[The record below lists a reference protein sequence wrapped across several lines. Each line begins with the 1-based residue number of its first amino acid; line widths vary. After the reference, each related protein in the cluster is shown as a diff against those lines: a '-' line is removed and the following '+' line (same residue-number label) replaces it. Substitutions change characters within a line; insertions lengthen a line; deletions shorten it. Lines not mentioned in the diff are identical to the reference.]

1 MSVELPR
8 RQFLATSAAL
18 LGGAVLAI
26 EPFERKKAELKLG
39 LAAISYHM
47 QLHLAKPTMTLF
59 EFIDLAAT
67 LPLDAVELTS
77 YYWAETTSEYAKKLL
92 AHAKKCKLPISGV
105 PVRNEFTLTDDNRR
119 KAEIA
124 HVKKW
129 VELAAAAEAKTV
141 RIFAGGVPKGDTRE
155 AARKRVVE
163 GIEECCAVAEKA
175 GVLLALENHGG
186 LTETPD
192 EMLAIVKAVKSK
204 AFGINVDTGNFKTEN
219 PYADIAKI
227 VPYGV
232 VCQVKTECFPA
243 GKPSEEADLK
253 KVVEILKD
261 GQFQGYV
268 VLEYEAKE
276 DSKTAVPRYVKEL
289 RKLIG

>member
-1 MSVELPR
+1 MGSGTTKSTPIQIASNPVGYCCASP
-8 RQFLATSAAL
+8 
-18 LGGAVLAI
+18 
-26 EPFERKKAELKLG
+26 KLG
-39 LAAISYHM
+39 LAAISYHKR
-47 QLHLAKPTMTLF
+47 LDLAKPTMTLF

-77 YYWAETTSEYAKKLL
+77 YYWAETTTEYAKKLL

-105 PVRNEFTLTDDNRR
+105 PVRNEFTLADDTKR
-119 KAEIA
+119 KVEIA

-141 RIFAGGVPKGDTRE
+141 RIFAGAVPKGDTRD

-163 GIEECCAVAEKA
+163 AIEECCATAEKA
-175 GVLLALENHGG
+175 GILLALENHGG

-192 EMLAIVKAVKSK
+192 DILAIAKAVKSK

-253 KVVEILKD
+253 KVVDILRD
-261 GQFQGYV
+261 GHFQGYV

>member
-1 MSVELPR
+1 MNPLPR
-8 RQFLATSAAL
+8 RKFLSATAAL
-18 LGGAVLAI
+18 LGGAALGI

-39 LAAISYHM
+39 LAAISYHKR
-47 QLHLAKPTMTLF
+47 LDLAKPTMTLF

-77 YYWAETTSEYAKKLL
+77 YYWAETTAEYAKELL
-92 AHAKKCKLPISGV
+92 AHAKKLKLPISGV
-105 PVRNEFTLTDDNRR
+105 PVRNEFTLLDDAKR
-119 KAEIA
+119 KVEID

-129 VELAAAAEAKTV
+129 IGLAAAVEAKTV
-141 RIFAGGVPKGDTRE
+141 RIFAGAVPKNDTRE
-155 AARKRVVE
+155 EARKRVVE
-163 GIEECCAVAEKA
+163 AIEECCSVAEKA

-186 LTETPD
+186 LTETSD
-192 EMLAIVKAVKSK
+192 DILAIAQAVKSK
-204 AFGINVDTGNFKTEN
+204 AFGLNVDTGNFKTRD

-253 KVVEILKD
+253 KVVQILKD
-261 GQFQGYV
+261 GHFQGYV
-268 VLEYEAKE
+268 VLEYEAKD
-276 DSKTAVPRYVKEL
+276 DSKTAVPKYVKEL

>member
-1 MSVELPR
+1 MSILPR
-8 RQFLATSAAL
+8 REFLTATAAL
-18 LGGAVLAI
+18 FGGAALGI

-39 LAAISYHM
+39 LAAISYHKR
-47 QLHLAKPTMTLF
+47 LDLAKPTMTLI

-67 LPLDAVELTS
+67 LPVDTVELTS
-77 YYWAETTSEYAKKLL
+77 YYWAETTDEYAKKLL
-92 AHAKKCKLPISGV
+92 AHAKKMKLPISGV
-105 PVRNEFTLTDDNRR
+105 PVRNEFTLLDDAKR
-119 KAEIA
+119 KVEID

-129 VELAAAAEAKTV
+129 IGLAATAEAKTV
-141 RIFAGGVPKGDTRE
+141 RIFAGAVPKGDTRD

-163 GIEECCAVAEKA
+163 AIEECCTVAEKA

-186 LTETPD
+186 LTETAD
-192 EMLAIVKAVKSK
+192 DILAIAKAVKSK
-204 AFGINVDTGNFKTEN
+204 AFGLNVDTGNFKTKD

-253 KVVEILKD
+253 KVVQILKD
-261 GQFQGYV
+261 GHFQGAV

-276 DSKTAVPRYVKEL
+276 DSRTAVPKYVKEL
-289 RKLIG
+289 RTLIG

>member
-1 MSVELPR
+1 MADPHR
-8 RQFLATSAAL
+8 RLFLHSAAAAL
-18 LGGAVLAI
+18 VGGCALAI
-26 EPFERKKAELKLG
+26 EPFDRKKADLKLG
-39 LAAISYHM
+39 LAAISYHKA
-47 QLHLAKPTMTLF
+47 LDLAKPTMTLF

-67 LPLDAVELTS
+67 FPIDAVELTS
-77 YYWAETTSEYAKKLL
+77 YYWAETTAEYAKKLL
-92 AHAKKCKLPISGV
+92 VHAKKHELPISGV
-105 PVRNEFTLTDDNRR
+105 PVRNEFTLVDDTKR

-129 VELAAAAEAKTV
+129 LGLAAAAEAKTV
-141 RIFAGGVPKGDTRE
+141 RIFAGKVAKGDNTE

-163 GIEECCAVAEKA
+163 AIEECCTVAEKL
-175 GVLLALENHGG
+175 GVLVALENHGG
-186 LTETPD
+186 LTETSD
-192 EMLAIVKAVKSK
+192 DIIAIAKAVQSK
-204 AFGINVDTGNFKTEN
+204 AFGLNVDTGNFKTKD

-232 VCQVKTECFPA
+232 VCQVKSESFPA
-243 GKPSEEADLK
+243 GKPTEEADLK

-261 GQFQGYV
+261 GKFQGYV

-289 RKLIG
+289 RKLIS